1 MWTNTQWGEKGLWN
15 PNHFVPVTA
24 TLSTDQMIQPVYHSS
39 PIHAKIKVEPTMDA
53 STVKEESLSEEPEH
67 EPSVIDT
74 SMQYQN
80 TEQSVN
86 DDPNETLQ
94 QTHNTEQS
102 IVVFGIAAKADA
114 MTNLII

>member
-1 MWTNTQWGEKGLWN
+1 
-15 PNHFVPVTA
+15 
-24 TLSTDQMIQPVYHSS
+24 
-39 PIHAKIKVEPTMDA
+39 MDA

-114 MTNLII
+114 MTNLIIWLITSRQSSWGIMSIAPDRESRERLCSYLLTHHPHQRK